1 MVDVVQLV
9 EHLFVAQVVAGSS
22 PVIYPISKFGKPPI
36 KEEALVAQLDRASD
50 FGSEG

>member
-22 PVIYPISKFGKPPI
+22 PVIHPMKAYNLI
-36 KEEALVAQLDRASD
+36 EEALVAQLDRASD